1 MGYNAPPS
9 RPFLL
14 ARSRKRRG
22 LLRIEIIVEAPKY
35 VSRVQIHASIVNQG
49 TISDMDDVI
58 RDILD
63 ALREHDALDAAQ
75 LDKIVRKHSKQAHD
89 GRRLFAKKRILPY
102 YLSAKAEGGE
112 RWRRWRVN
120 ESLDARMMKTLQMK
134 PRRTA
139 SGVATITVITKPW
152 PCANRCV
159 YCPNDP
165 RMPKSYLSDEPACQ
179 RAERNLFHPYLQ
191 VASRLNTLSQ
201 MGHATDKIELIVL
214 GGTWLDYP
222 KTYHSWFVHE
232 LFRALNDD
240 DAERRD
246 ALARAYETG
255 VAPSEE
261 TNENIEL
268 ALQHER
274 NESAA
279 HRVVGLVVETRPDTV
294 TCEALTELR
303 TLGCTKIQ
311 LGVQSV
317 DPAILKCNGRHE
329 TPEIIREAL
338 ALSRLFGFKT
348 HTHFM
353 LNLLGATP
361 ESDKRDYLEF
371 MSNPAYR
378 PDEVKLYP
386 CALVANTKLVDRY
399 ESGTWRPYT
408 EDELIDVLCT
418 DMEATPAYCRVSRM
432 IRDISA
438 KDILVGNK
446 KTNLRQLVDQNLQDS
461 RKQIR
466 EIRFREI
473 STDQVQADS
482 LRLDRVDYTTTATD
496 EVFLQWVT
504 PDYKIAG
511 FLRLSL
517 PHQAAI
523 QRYGKALPI
532 KEGEAMIREVHVYGV
547 ATRLSESGSSA
558 QHHGLGRALVEEACR
573 IARDS
578 GYERI
583 NVISAVGTRYYYRM
597 LGFYDNGLYLQ
608 RACR

>member
-1 MGYNAPPS
+1 
-9 RPFLL
+9 
-14 ARSRKRRG
+14 
-22 LLRIEIIVEAPKY
+22 
-35 VSRVQIHASIVNQG
+35 
-49 TISDMDDVI
+49 MDDVI

-63 ALREHDALDAAQ
+63 ALREREALDAAQ
-75 LDKIVRKHSKQAHD
+75 LDKIVRKHSKHAHD

-102 YLSAKAEGGE
+102 YQSVKAESGE
-112 RWRRWRVN
+112 RWQRWNV
-120 ESLDARMMKTLQMK
+120 SADLDARMMKTLQMK

-222 KTYHSWFVHE
+222 ETYRSWFVNE

-240 DAERRD
+240 DAERRK
-246 ALARAYETG
+246 ALACSYETG
-255 VAPSEE
+255 VAPSAE
-261 TNENIEL
+261 TDTHIDL
-268 ALQHER
+268 SYQHGR
-274 NESAA
+274 NESAS

-294 TCEALTELR
+294 SCETLTELR
-303 TLGCTKIQ
+303 ALGCTKIQ

-317 DPAILKCNGRHE
+317 DAAILKRNGRRE
-329 TPEIIREAL
+329 TPDLIREAL

-371 MSNPAYR
+371 VSNPAYR

-386 CALVANTKLVDRY
+386 CALVANTALVDCY
-399 ESGTWRPYT
+399 EHGTWRPYT
-408 EDELIDVLCT
+408 EDELIDVLCA
-418 DMEATPAYCRVSRM
+418 DMEVTPAYCRVSRM

-446 KTNLRQLVDQNLQDS
+446 KTNLRQLVDLKLQDS
-461 RKQIR
+461 GNQIR

-473 STDQVQADS
+473 STDQVEAGS
-482 LRLDRVDYTTTATD
+482 LKLDRIDYATTATD

-504 PDYKIAG
+504 PDYRIAG

-517 PHQAAI
+517 PHQTI
-523 QRYGKALPI
+523 IHQYEKALPI

-558 QHHGLGRALVEEACR
+558 QHHGLGRALVEEACC

-578 GYERI
+578 GYEHI
-583 NVISAVGTRYYYRM
+583 NVISAVGTRDYYRM